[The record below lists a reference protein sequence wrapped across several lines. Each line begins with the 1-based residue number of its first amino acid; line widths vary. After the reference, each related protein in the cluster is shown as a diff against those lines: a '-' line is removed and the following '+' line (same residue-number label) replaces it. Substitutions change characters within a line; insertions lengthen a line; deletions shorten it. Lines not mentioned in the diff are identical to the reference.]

1 MFDIEEL
8 KKLKQEELDSRVN
21 DTNVYADAK
30 ELYIAYYIE
39 VDGIGLAPITFF
51 K

>member
-21 DTNVYADAK
+21 DTNVYADDK
-30 ELYIAYYIE
+30 EFYIAYYIE